1 MRVLNKIYF
10 ALPIAMV
17 IFSGLFPLN
26 GKAVLSTTNLYAE
39 DASKARVTFIEL
51 GSVKCIPCK
60 MMQPVMEAIEK
71 DYSGKVKVVFH
82 DVWTEEGRP
91 YAEKYGIQGIPTQIF
106 LDENG
111 KEFFRHTGFFPQNQI
126 EEVLKKQGVKK

>member
-1 MRVLNKIYF
+1 MNFLNKTCF
-10 ALPIAMV
+10 ALLISLFL
-17 IFSGLFPLN
+17 FSGLFPLN
-26 GKAVLSTTNLYAE
+26 GKSVLWIPNLHAE
-39 DASKARVTFIEL
+39 NASEARVTFIEL

-71 DYSGKVKVVFH
+71 DFAGKVKVVFH
-82 DVWTEEGRP
+82 DVWTPEGQP

-106 LDENG
+106 LDKNG

-126 EEVLKKQGVKK
+126 EEVLEKQGVKK